1 VESGRLTLT
10 IESVVV
16 RDNKLAAADVDG
28 RAVVLSVS
36 AGSYFDFNQVATEI
50 WKMLAEP
57 CRVSEIF
64 QRLSRQH
71 HVDPETVSRDVTPFL
86 QTLVDE
92 RLVQTLAPDEAR

>member
-1 VESGRLTLT
+1 MTLT

-16 RDNKLAAADVDG
+16 RDNELAAADVDG

-36 AGSYFDFNQVATEI
+36 AGSYFDFNQIATEI

-71 HVDPETVSRDVTPFL
+71 RVDPETVSRDVTPFL

-92 RLVQTLAPDEAR
+92 RLVRTLPQDEPR

>member
-1 VESGRLTLT
+1 LYRTT
-10 IESVVV
+10 
-16 RDNKLAAADVDG
+16 N
-28 RAVVLSVS
+28 
-36 AGSYFDFNQVATEI
+36 SYFDFNQVATEI

-92 RLVQTLAPDEAR
+92 RLVRMLAPDEAQ